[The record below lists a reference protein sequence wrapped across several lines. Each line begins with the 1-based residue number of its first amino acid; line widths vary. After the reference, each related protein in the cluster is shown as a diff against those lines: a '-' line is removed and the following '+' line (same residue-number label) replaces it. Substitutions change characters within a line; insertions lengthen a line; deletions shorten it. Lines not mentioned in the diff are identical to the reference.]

1 METAGEAPE
10 RMNQSIT
17 DVLSQALPA
26 VESAGLFT
34 SLCTLQQPDGTYVG
48 SGQPSGT
55 YSNVLGLVNL
65 ACMNAPLSSE
75 RITAT
80 EVREL
85 EEIMSQSMRHV
96 LLDGYFPQIEGGQ
109 TNGWRVIVDGDTFDL
124 MGVESDS
131 QRTMTRLHIR
141 RVSI

>member
-1 METAGEAPE
+1 
-10 RMNQSIT
+10 
-17 DVLSQALPA
+17 
-26 VESAGLFT
+26 
-34 SLCTLQQPDGTYVG
+34 
-48 SGQPSGT
+48 
-55 YSNVLGLVNL
+55 
-65 ACMNAPLSSE
+65 MNAPLSSE